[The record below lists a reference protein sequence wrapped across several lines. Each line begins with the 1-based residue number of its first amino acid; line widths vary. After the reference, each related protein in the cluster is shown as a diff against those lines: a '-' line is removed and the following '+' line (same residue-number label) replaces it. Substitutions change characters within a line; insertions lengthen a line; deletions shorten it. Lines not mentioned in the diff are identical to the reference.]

1 MPDEDARWMTYEAL
15 AEARGTTKRAAVVL
29 VRRKK
34 WPRQTNN
41 AGHVLALVPV
51 TWAQKNSSVQPEEL
65 PRHSAPNGATH
76 AISVLERTVEAL
88 REAHAGE
95 RAALQAQVEA
105 QATIAAEA
113 RMEVAA
119 LKIASEQAEAAAQ
132 EAAQR
137 AERLEAADAERR
149 SKGRWRRAW
158 DGWRGR

>member
-15 AEARGTTKRAAVVL
+15 AQARGTTKRAAVVL
-29 VRRKK
+29 VRRKR

-41 AGHVLALVPV
+41 AGHVTALVPV
-51 TWAQKNSSVQPEEL
+51 TWAEPREESVAP
-65 PRHSAPNGATH
+65 PHSAPGGAAH
-76 AISVLERTVEAL
+76 AIAVLERTVEAL

-119 LKIASEQAEAAAQ
+119 LKIAAEQAEAAAQ

-137 AERLEAADAERR
+137 AERLERTVDPLFRR
-149 SKGRWRRAW
+149 VGIHL
-158 DGWRGR
+158 DG

>member
-1 MPDEDARWMTYEAL
+1 MSDEDARWMTYEAL
-15 AEARGTTKRAAVVL
+15 AQARGTTKRAAVVL
-29 VRRKK
+29 VRRKR

-51 TWAQKNSSVQPEEL
+51 SWAQKNYSVQPEEL
-65 PRHSAPNGATH
+65 PRHSAPNGASH
-76 AISVLERTVEAL
+76 AIAVLERTVEAL

-119 LKIASEQAEAAAQ
+119 LKIAAEQAEAAAATA
-132 EAAQR
+132 EER
-137 AERLEAADAERR
+137 AERLEAGEAARKAR
-149 SKGRWRRAW
+149 GRWARLRAA
-158 DGWRGR
+158 WRGE

>member
-1 MPDEDARWMTYEAL
+1 MTYEAL

-41 AGHVLALVPV
+41 AGRVLALVPI
-51 TWAQKNSSVQPEEL
+51 TCAQKNSSVQPEEL
-65 PRHSAPNGATH
+65 PRHSAPDGAAH
-76 AISVLERTVEAL
+76 AITVLERTVEAL
-88 REAHAGE
+88 RQAHAGE

-119 LKIASEQAEAAAQ
+119 LKM
-132 EAAQR
+132 
-137 AERLEAADAERR
+137 AADAAEADAKTARAEAQDMAQALAELRADVIARR
-149 SKGRWRRAW
+149 VASLPRRLW
-158 DGWRGR
+158 DALRRQ